1 MLNLISCKF
10 FKKDKNFKM
19 ESYIGKN
26 FGRIILI
33 SFVEGD
39 DVIEG
44 LWEVVEEEKV
54 YNFDVIYFCF
64 IVVNLFF

>member
-1 MLNLISCKF
+1 
-10 FKKDKNFKM
+10 M
-19 ESYIGKN
+19 ESYIDKN